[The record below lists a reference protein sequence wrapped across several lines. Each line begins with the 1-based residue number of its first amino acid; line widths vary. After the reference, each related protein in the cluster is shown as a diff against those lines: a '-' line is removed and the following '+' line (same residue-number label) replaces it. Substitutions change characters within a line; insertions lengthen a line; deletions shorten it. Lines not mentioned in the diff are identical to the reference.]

1 MLAAEKLA
9 ILFSAEKLRP
19 DTSRWSEAVNGVKL
33 NLAVSAQEKPRLTIV
48 KRGALLIAFYILG
61 GLLGHKASFVSGK
74 IALIWPPSGIAL
86 AAILLFGYNYWPGIA
101 LGALVYS
108 LISGAGIGYF
118 TAGIVVG
125 NTLSAVVCAFLLKR
139 FVNFENAMERAH
151 DAVGF
156 VLLASLLG
164 TTVNALCAVV
174 GLAYADK
181 IGWDMLFPHL
191 LQWWVPNAMAAL
203 VVTPV
208 ILVWSAPSA
217 ERWSFSRSVEAF
229 LCGGGLFLAAW
240 VSFDTWFVYGIQ
252 NYPLAYLP
260 VPFLIWSS
268 LRFGPRGAATGTLL
282 VTVLAMHS
290 LLRGRGPFLIGHN
303 EVDSLRLIGSYIG
316 MVAVTNLLLA
326 SAASERRQAQAEL
339 TKSEKQL
346 RAVLADQPDL
356 ICRFKPDGTLTFVN
370 PAYAAFHGKSEAE
383 LLGTNFFRTL
393 DDHEAR
399 TLRQNLAALPEDR
412 PVLNFDRRA
421 EAADGHVEWQQ
432 YRLRRL
438 GEKDTQAEI
447 QAIMQDITVRK
458 QAEITLQEAK
468 ATQERANRQL
478 EMAASES
485 RNMAERANRASA
497 AKSEFLANMSHE
509 IRTPLT
515 GILGMIELL
524 QQTQLD
530 RRQREFSGAAVESAN
545 ALLHVIN
552 DVLDFSKIE
561 AGKMSLS
568 REEFSLR
575 AVVDTVLEIANTRDP
590 NKRLA
595 LAAIVRREV
604 PHRLLGD
611 PTRLRQV
618 LLNLVGNGV
627 KFTERGEVVV
637 RIHSLAQGRG
647 KTTLRFEVTDTGIG
661 MTDEQAKKLFQPF
674 VQADTSSSRRFGGT
688 GLGLA
693 ISKRIVEFMGGKIG
707 LQTAPGTGS
716 TFWFEIPF
724 EVPEQPVI
732 ERSFPG
738 LVFTQTVIA
747 VANAS
752 LREALSEQL
761 HGWGLDSRAVGT
773 AAELAQLMRHDL
785 RAAVIPL
792 VICDDELLKAGGD
805 ELRKQ
810 IISSQESIQCI
821 LLASPAVSLGADE
834 SDLASFASVLLKPV
848 REQALFEAL
857 VNVVGGKKPELTKPV
872 LLPGDKA
879 FMPAVPAAPKRTA
892 ISSLRI
898 LVAEDHPFNRK
909 LCELMLGT
917 FGARA
922 DYAVDGREAVEKFKT
937 GTYDGILMDGN
948 MPELDGLEATQEI
961 RKIEAEK
968 NPTRR
973 VRIIALTANALVGER
988 ERCLAAGMDDYLSK
1002 PFTADQLYQALLAAV
1017 PPVEVQNEKFD
1028 ATRLEQLCSDLD
1040 RAAVREMIADF
1051 LREMPDRLSEIR
1063 HRYDAQEWNELERAA
1078 HSLKGLCALFGLQT
1092 LSEEFL
1098 AVEDAAEAADPALVQ
1113 AALANLPERTEA
1125 ATRQLRQWLD
1135 NQSLTPSP

>member
-1 MLAAEKLA
+1 MIVFYIVGGLIGHQASFAAGKLA
-9 ILFSAEKLRP
+9 LVL
-19 DTSRWSEAVNGVKL
+19 
-33 NLAVSAQEKPRLTIV
+33 
-48 KRGALLIAFYILG
+48 
-61 GLLGHKASFVSGK
+61 
-74 IALIWPPSGIAL
+74 PPAGIAL
-86 AAILLFGYNYWPGIA
+86 AVILLYGYNYWPGIA
-101 LGALVYS
+101 VGAAIFS
-108 LISGAGIGYF
+108 LISGQPIGF
-118 TAGIVVG
+118 LTLGTIVG
-125 NTLSAVVCAFLLKR
+125 NTLGAVICAFLLKR
-139 FVNFENAMERAH
+139 LVKFDNALERAH
-151 DAVGF
+151 DAAGF
-156 VLLASLLG
+156 VLITCVLG
-164 TTVNALCAVV
+164 TTVNALCNVV
-174 GLAYADK
+174 GQAYDNKVA
-181 IGWDMLFPHL
+181 WDALFPHL
-191 LQWWVPNAMAAL
+191 LQWWVPNALAAL

-208 ILVWSAPSA
+208 ILVWAVPSS
-217 ERWSFSRSVEAF
+217 ERWNVWRTVEAV
-229 LCGGGLFLAAW
+229 LCGLGLFAAAW
-240 VSFDTWFVYGIQ
+240 VSFETWFVYGIQ

-260 VPFLIWSS
+260 VPFLIWCS
-268 LRFGPRGAATGTLL
+268 LRFGSRGAASGTLL
-282 VTVLAMHS
+282 VTVLAMTS
-290 LLRGRGPFLIGHN
+290 LLHRRGPFFTGN
-303 EVDSLRLIGSYIG
+303 EFDGLRLIGSYIG

-326 SAASERRQAQAEL
+326 AAAAERRRTQTDL
-339 TKSEKQL
+339 MDSESRL
-346 RAVLADQPDL
+346 RTVLGDQPDL
-356 ICRFKPDGTLTFVN
+356 ICRFVPDGTLTFVN
-370 PAYAAFHGKSEAE
+370 PAFAAFHGKSEAE
-383 LLGTNFFRTL
+383 LIGTSFFKTL
-393 DDHEAR
+393 EDHEAR
-399 TLRQNLAALPEDR
+399 TLRQNLAALPDER
-412 PVLNFDRRA
+412 TVLNFDRRA

-432 YRLRRL
+432 NRLRRL
-438 GEKDTQAEI
+438 GSANDSQAEI
-447 QAIMQDITVRK
+447 QVIIQDITARK
-458 QAEITLQEAK
+458 KAEIALQEAK
-468 ATQERANRQL
+468 AAQERVNQQL
-478 EMAASES
+478 ELAAREA
-485 RNMAERANRASA
+485 RNMAERANQASA

-590 NKRLA
+590 NKRLV

-611 PTRLRQV
+611 ATRLRQV

-637 RIHSLAQGRG
+637 RVHPMQHARG
-647 KTTLRFEVTDTGIG
+647 KITLRFEITDTGIG
-661 MTDEQAKKLFQPF
+661 MTEEQMNKLFQPF

-707 LQTAPGTGS
+707 LQSVPGTGS
-716 TFWFEIPF
+716 TFWFEMPF
-724 EVPEQPVI
+724 DVPEQPVI

-747 VANAS
+747 VANTS
-752 LREALSEQL
+752 LRAALAEQL
-761 HGWGLDSRAVGT
+761 LGWGLDCRSVGT
-773 AAELAQLMRHDL
+773 APELTRLMRHDL

-792 VICDDELLKAGGD
+792 VICDDEMLKSGGD
-805 ELRKQ
+805 ELRQQ
-810 IISSQESIQCI
+810 IVGSQKSIQCI

-834 SDLASFASVLLKPV
+834 SDLASFACVLLKPV

-857 VNVVGGKKPELTKPV
+857 VNTVGEQKPELTKPV
-872 LLPGDKA
+872 LRPGDKA
-879 FMPAVPAAPKRTA
+879 FLPAAPATAKRTA
-892 ISSLRI
+892 ISDLRI

-909 LCELMLGT
+909 LCQLMLDT

-922 DYAVDGREAVEKFKT
+922 DYAVNGREGVDKFQA
-937 GTYDGILMDGN
+937 GSYDAILMDGN
-948 MPELDGLEATQEI
+948 MPELDGLEAAIEI

-968 NPTRR
+968 KPARR

-1028 ATRLEQLCSDLD
+1028 ATRLEQLCTELD
-1040 RAAVREMIADF
+1040 RAAVVEMTRDF
-1051 LREMPDRLSEIR
+1051 LREMPDRLNEIHHR
-1063 HRYDAQEWNELERAA
+1063 HAAQEWKELERAA

-1092 LSEEFL
+1092 LAEKFL
-1098 AVEDAAEAADPALVQ
+1098 TIEDAAEAADPALVTT
-1113 AALANLPERTEA
+1113 ALEKLDERTETA
-1125 ATRQLRQWLD
+1125 IRQLRQWLD
-1135 NQSLTPSP
+1135 HQSLTPTA